1 MYVRYRLRYADV
13 LEWFAERGLVVERS
27 TIERW
32 VQRFLPLFGE
42 STRAY
47 RQPVGRKWRVDETYV
62 RLNGTWTYLYRAI
75 DQHGQVIDAYFSQ
88 RRNAAAARIFFE
100 RAITETGVVPERVT
114 TDKAKCYPPA
124 LRAVLPGVE
133 QRRAKYLN
141 NGLERDHQ
149 HFKQR
154 VYPMRG
160 FKNAVAAAT
169 LGRGHA
175 LIQNLRSG
183 FSTLTAAVPRPL
195 RLVTAW
201 AQLAQ
206 VI

>member
-1 MYVRYRLRYADV
+1 M
-13 LEWFAERGLVVERS
+13 
-27 TIERW
+27 
-32 VQRFLPLFGE
+32 
-42 STRAY
+42 
-47 RQPVGRKWRVDETYV
+47 
-62 RLNGTWTYLYRAI
+62 RLNGTWTYIYRAI

-88 RRNAAAARIFFE
+88 RRTAAAARTFFE

-206 VI
+206 AI